1 MKRKGVFWSGKLKLP
16 SQKIMTPLSKALD
29 HFEPALQLE
38 EAMRKTA
45 APSPW
50 PGLTDAAKRAKAIEL
65 ARENGLF
72 ERLAKRL
79 AASAE
84 DSSDDDSSVPEPTVI
99 ANALASVSCF
109 ANRYAS
115 KPKAA
120 PIERLDWSVIREY
133 HRTGKWRDL
142 GILMNGLARCLDE
155 ALALWLDHPSAD
167 ADRLEEILWVFCDF
181 DVWMPQ
187 ESVKLHP
194 ADLFATQ
201 CGATLSD
208 LLVAVGDRLDPR
220 VVQRVRQR
228 VEERALAAALD
239 WRNLPIW
246 MCRRNNWNHVCFSNV
261 MQSALC
267 LMNEPRPLAS
277 LLVLCTHMME
287 FGMTAFSEEGGC
299 TEGPGYWDYGFGHFL
314 EAAIVLRHV
323 SGGLLNLMDSER
335 AQRIARY
342 PLAVWLDGKDRCL
355 FSDTASGFMNTTSA
369 LMVNSFMPLPQLF
382 DFCDKGTDGRPQLNT
397 WRDLLLAVDSQA
409 WLESAKRAP
418 SPIEDAFL
426 PSLGFAKV
434 VTTLADGSRVQL
446 AATALHNAASHNQN
460 DLGSFV
466 YYRDGRAWISDLG
479 VPDYTAE
486 NFGPNRYDHILN
498 GSQGHPVPVINGHLQ
513 QEGAQYRASLA
524 VDPAAADGS
533 KSLRIDLSRAYPDP
547 TVVRFERRLTLNADG
562 DLEIADDFEF
572 SAAPS
577 ALLEVFTTYLPCEA
591 VGDVVLIGGAEGMN
605 LKSNQSGS
613 FAVELHQVESR
624 CAPEDKML
632 RRIVFT
638 PSDLKGNMSLAFKLQ
653 NGNLSF

>member
-1 MKRKGVFWSGKLKLP
+1 
-16 SQKIMTPLSKALD
+16 MTPLSKALD

-79 AASAE
+79 AVSVEESA
-84 DSSDDDSSVPEPTVI
+84 DDGSSAPEPTVI
-99 ANALASVSCF
+99 ANALASVSSF
-109 ANRYAS
+109 ANRYAA

-142 GILMNGLARCLDE
+142 GILMNGLARCVDE

-181 DVWMPQ
+181 EVWMPQ

-201 CGATLSD
+201 CGASLSE

-220 VVQRVRQR
+220 VVRRVRQR

-314 EAAIVLRHV
+314 EAAVVLRHV
-323 SGGLLNLMDSER
+323 SGGLLNLMDSES

-355 FSDTASGFMNTTSA
+355 FSDTASGYMNTTSA
-369 LMVNSFMPLPQLF
+369 LMINSFMPLPQLF
-382 DFCDKGTDGRPQLNT
+382 DFCDKGSDGRPQLNT

-460 DLGSFV
+460 DLGSFI

-498 GSQGHPVPVINGHLQ
+498 GSHGHPVPVINGHLQ
-513 QEGAQYRASLA
+513 QEGAQYRAGLA
-524 VDPAAADGS
+524 VDHKAADGS
-533 KSLRIDLSRAYPDP
+533 KSLCIDLSQAYPDP
-547 TVVRFERRLTLNADG
+547 TLARFERRLTLNADG
-562 DLEIADDFEF
+562 DLEIADDLEF

-577 ALLEVFTTYLPCEA
+577 AVLEVFTTYLPCEA
-591 VGDVVLIGGAEGMN
+591 VGDGVLIGGADGMT

-638 PSDLKGNMSLAFKLQ
+638 PSDLKGKMSLAFKLQ
-653 NGNLSF
+653 KGNLSIKS

>member
-1 MKRKGVFWSGKLKLP
+1 
-16 SQKIMTPLSKALD
+16 MTSLCHALD

-50 PGLTDAAKRAKAIEL
+50 PGLTDAFKRARAIEL

-72 ERLAKRL
+72 ERLSNRL
-79 AASAE
+79 AVSVEESA
-84 DSSDDDSSVPEPTVI
+84 DDGSSAPEPTVI
-99 ANALASVSCF
+99 ANALASVSSF

-142 GILMNGLARCLDE
+142 GILMNGLARCVDE

-181 DVWMPQ
+181 EVWMPQ
-187 ESVKLHP
+187 ECVKLHP

-201 CGATLSD
+201 CGASLSE

-246 MCRRNNWNHVCFSNV
+246 MCRRNNWNHVCLSNV

-287 FGMTAFSEEGGC
+287 FGMTGFSEDGGC
-299 TEGPGYWDYGFGHFL
+299 VEGPGYWEYGFGHFL
-314 EAAIVLRHV
+314 EAAVVLRHV

-342 PLAVWLDGKDRCL
+342 PLAVWLDGRERCL

-369 LMVNSFMPLPQLF
+369 LMINSFMPLSQLF

-397 WRDLLLAVDSQA
+397 WRDLLLAVDSPA

-418 SPIEDAFL
+418 IPMEDAFL

-524 VDPAAADGS
+524 VDHKAADGS
-533 KSLRIDLSRAYPDP
+533 KSLCIDLSRAYPDP
-547 TVVRFERRLTLNADG
+547 TLVRFERKLTIRPDG
-562 DLEIADDFEF
+562 DLDIADDFEF

-591 VGDVVLIGGAEGMN
+591 VGDGVRIGGAEGMI
-605 LKSNQSGS
+605 LLAAQAGS
-613 FAVELHQVESR
+613 FAVEVHQVDSL
-624 CAPEDKML
+624 CAPEDKKL

-638 PSDLKGNMSLAFKLQ
+638 PSGLKANISLAFHLQ
-653 NGNLSF
+653 TTPSQS

>member
-1 MKRKGVFWSGKLKLP
+1 
-16 SQKIMTPLSKALD
+16 MTPLCKALD

-38 EAMRKTA
+38 EALRKTA

-50 PGLTDAAKRAKAIEL
+50 PGLADAAKRAKAIEL

-79 AASAE
+79 AVSAQ
-84 DSSDDDSSVPEPTVI
+84 DSADDDSSAPEPTVI
-99 ANALASVSCF
+99 ADALAGVSSF
-109 ANRYAS
+109 ANRYAA

-120 PIERLDWSVIREY
+120 SIERLDWSVIREY
-133 HRTGKWRDL
+133 HRAGKWSDL

-187 ESVKLHP
+187 ECVKLHP

-314 EAAIVLRHV
+314 EAAVVLRHV
-323 SGGLLNLMDSER
+323 SGGLLNLMDSES

-355 FSDTASGFMNTTSA
+355 FSDTASGYMNTTSA
-369 LMVNSFMPLPQLF
+369 LMINSFMPLPQLF
-382 DFCDKGTDGRPQLNT
+382 DFCDKGSDGRPQLNT

-533 KSLRIDLSRAYPDP
+533 KSLSIDLSRAYPDP

-572 SAAPS
+572 SQSPS

-591 VGDVVLIGGAEGMN
+591 VSDGVLIGGAEGMT

-653 NGNLSF
+653 KGNLSTKSR

>member
-1 MKRKGVFWSGKLKLP
+1 
-16 SQKIMTPLSKALD
+16 MTPLSKALD

-38 EAMRKTA
+38 EALRKTA

-50 PGLTDAAKRAKAIEL
+50 PGLADAAKRAKAIEL

-79 AASAE
+79 AVSAQ
-84 DSSDDDSSVPEPTVI
+84 DSADDDSSAPEPTVI
-99 ANALASVSCF
+99 ADALAGVSSF
-109 ANRYAS
+109 ANRYAA

-120 PIERLDWSVIREY
+120 SIERLDWSVIREY
-133 HRTGKWRDL
+133 HRAGKWSDL

-187 ESVKLHP
+187 ECVKLHP

-201 CGATLSD
+201 CGATLSE

-314 EAAIVLRHV
+314 EAAVVLRHV

-355 FSDTASGFMNTTSA
+355 FSDTASGYMNTTSA
-369 LMVNSFMPLPQLF
+369 LMINSFMPLPQLF
-382 DFCDKGTDGRPQLNT
+382 DFCDKGSDGRPQLNT

-533 KSLRIDLSRAYPDP
+533 KSLSIDLSRAYPDP

-572 SAAPS
+572 SQSAS

-591 VGDVVLIGGAEGMN
+591 VSDGVLIGGAEGMT

-653 NGNLSF
+653 KGNLSTKSR

>member
-1 MKRKGVFWSGKLKLP
+1 
-16 SQKIMTPLSKALD
+16 MTPLSKALD